1 MDEIALRKEAVRL
14 HLAGETKAAIS
25 RALGKSRDW
34 VRTWINRYTPG
45 DPENSLR
52 DHSSAPKQPHRQWSE
67 ALMQQAVTSRKLRM
81 EASAPGYQYAL
92 IGAQAIYYEL
102 QALGITP
109 TPPVRTIHAWLQR
122 AGLIPVRTPG
132 GVERHPSKPYPQP
145 SREQV
150 NDLQQLDLKGPIY
163 LSGSPQ
169 KYYLLALR
177 DYASKRVALG
187 AARDHKAES
196 VATFLVQAW
205 QRIGTPQV
213 LQIDNG
219 LEFRGSNRYPRSFGK
234 VVRICLDLGVEPCF
248 VPPKEPWRNG
258 FIENCNGLVGRLLLK
273 QQTIA
278 NFAELLSC
286 VQELEEAIN
295 TSHRLEALDGK
306 TPNEYIVGHPL
317 RLLDPDYD
325 GHQRNLQLEKGK
337 ISFIRM
343 VRRSGRITLCAND
356 KFEVGS
362 EFQRLYVQARVDV
375 KSQSLAIY
383 LQNELVKTLDYPM
396 RE

>member
-14 HLAGETKAAIS
+14 HLSGETKAAIG
-25 RALGKSRDW
+25 RGLGKSRDW
-34 VRTWINRYTPG
+34 VRTWISRYNPD

-52 DHSSAPKQPHRQWSE
+52 DHASAPKQPHCKWPG
-67 ALMQQAVTSRKLRM
+67 ALIQQAVTSRKLRM
-81 EASAPGYQYAL
+81 QASEPGYQYAL
-92 IGAQAIYYEL
+92 IGAQAIHYEL
-102 QALGITP
+102 KVLGITP
-109 TPPVRTIHAWLQR
+109 TPPVRTIHVWLQR
-122 AGLIPVRTPG
+122 AGLIPVKAPEE
-132 GVERHPSKPYPQP
+132 VETHPSKPYPQP

-163 LSGSPQ
+163 LSGSSQ

-187 AARDHKAES
+187 AAQDHKAES
-196 VATFLVQAW
+196 VAAFVVQAW
-205 QRIGTPQV
+205 QRIGISQV
-213 LQIDNG
+213 LQVDNG
-219 LEFRGSNRYPRSFGK
+219 LQLRGSNRYPRSFGK

-278 NFAELLSC
+278 NFAELQRC

-306 TPNEYIVGHPL
+306 TPNEYIVGHRL
-317 RLLDPDYD
+317 RLLDPNYD

-343 VRRSGRITLCAND
+343 VRRSGRITLCADD
-356 KFEVGS
+356 KFEVGP
-362 EFQRLYVQARVDV
+362 EFQRQYVQARIDV
-375 KSQSLAIY
+375 ESQSLAIY
-383 LQNELVKTLDYPM
+383 LQGELVKTLDYPM